1 MQLADKRHSRDCP
14 RTLGATL
21 NDWNLILGDGT
32 SVGRV
37 GGIDANVLAKAD
49 RLHAL
54 RDAIRDDEL
63 ANLASEE
70 VNLEDDMVVCG

>member
-1 MQLADKRHSRDCP
+1 
-14 RTLGATL
+14 L
-21 NDWNLILGDGT
+21 NDRSFVLGDGT

-54 RDAIRDDEL
+54 REAIRDDEL
-63 ANLASEE
+63 ANLASEAGS
-70 VNLEDDMVVCG
+70 LEDDMVVCG